1 MDPRTT
7 AHDSAPHPAGPRAA
21 APRPPSPHPPSPHP
35 LSPQSAEPHSAE
47 PRASVPRRADR
58 GAAAP
63 PAARP
68 GTDAAGREAVGPA
81 PDPGATPAVGPG
93 PGGARSPEAP
103 GRTPAPRVLRLGL
116 HLLMAGLLALAAVRA
131 AAAGDAAR
139 AAAVAGA
146 SALVGAV
153 YAAGPALRSVRTS
166 RRAASVWLGGLCAA
180 WIGLLVL
187 TPDALWVAFPL
198 YFLQLHLLPVRRAL
212 PAVAATAAAA
222 VLAYVGHGA
231 SVNPG
236 VFVGPPLGA
245 AFAVAT
251 VLGYQALYRENERRR
266 RLIDEL
272 VSTRAE
278 LAAAERHAGTL
289 AERERLAREIHDTL
303 AQGLSS
309 IQLLL
314 RAAER
319 ALPPGSPA
327 AAHIERAREEAQGN
341 LAEARRFVRALTP
354 PDLQQGS
361 LVAALER
368 LCAPGAASGAA
379 PTGAPGRAP
388 VAGPDTAAVAG
399 PGAAAEG
406 VRPEGSAPHGGAPG
420 REAPDGGVPDGRA
433 PDRGAPVGAVPAV
446 GAAGGGPRVRFSL
459 SGTPVPLPTPYEV
472 ALLRI
477 AQSALANTVRHAA
490 AGRAEVTLTFMDE
503 SVTLDVVDDGSGF
516 DPAARVPSADGGFGL
531 PAMRARAESLGGTF
545 TVESAPG
552 QGTALAVALPLL
564 PPGAAA

>member
-1 MDPRTT
+1 
-7 AHDSAPHPAGPRAA
+7 
-21 APRPPSPHPPSPHP
+21 
-35 LSPQSAEPHSAE
+35 
-47 PRASVPRRADR
+47 
-58 GAAAP
+58 
-63 PAARP
+63 
-68 GTDAAGREAVGPA
+68 
-81 PDPGATPAVGPG
+81 
-93 PGGARSPEAP
+93 
-103 GRTPAPRVLRLGL
+103 
-116 HLLMAGLLALAAVRA
+116 MAGLLALAAVRA

-545 TVESAPG
+545 TVESGARAGPAPG
-552 QGTALAVALPLL
+552 GGGRAPAPRGPRGAV
-564 PPGAAA
+564 GGCGGG

>member
-1 MDPRTT
+1 
-7 AHDSAPHPAGPRAA
+7 
-21 APRPPSPHPPSPHP
+21 
-35 LSPQSAEPHSAE
+35 
-47 PRASVPRRADR
+47 
-58 GAAAP
+58 
-63 PAARP
+63 
-68 GTDAAGREAVGPA
+68 
-81 PDPGATPAVGPG
+81 
-93 PGGARSPEAP
+93 
-103 GRTPAPRVLRLGL
+103 
-116 HLLMAGLLALAAVRA
+116 MAGLLALAAVRA

-388 VAGPDTAAVAG
+388 VAGPDAAAVAG

-420 REAPDGGVPDGRA
+420 REAPDGGVPDGGV
-433 PDRGAPVGAVPAV
+433 PDGGAPEGAVPEGAVPEGAVPAV

-552 QGTALAVALPLL
+552 QGTALAVTLPLL